1 MRGGQSKAA
10 GYVQHRERFHSD
22 NELSAAITRLRS
34 QRDNSEASGVLVT
47 WHGPWSYTLELCHR
61 IQTRPDGPRPSA
73 LPQQARNLNDRPF
86 RWAPGTRSA
95 RMMCPQYMSIT

>member
-61 IQTRPDGPRPSA
+61 IPPGLVYECIASERLNMA
-73 LPQQARNLNDRPF
+73 L
-86 RWAPGTRSA
+86 
-95 RMMCPQYMSIT
+95 